1 MAQRGELNVGQLARQ
16 KYGPDAVLVGFT
28 THHGMV
34 TAASDWGGVAERKRV
49 RPALHGSWEA
59 LFHSILAARFLLT
72 WGANSAVSD
81 AFRDPQLERA
91 IG

>member
-1 MAQRGELNVGQLARQ
+1 
-16 KYGPDAVLVGFT
+16 
-28 THHGMV
+28 
-34 TAASDWGGVAERKRV
+34 V

-81 AFRDPQLERA
+81 AFRDPQLERTGNRVIYQSRNRA
-91 IG
+91 D